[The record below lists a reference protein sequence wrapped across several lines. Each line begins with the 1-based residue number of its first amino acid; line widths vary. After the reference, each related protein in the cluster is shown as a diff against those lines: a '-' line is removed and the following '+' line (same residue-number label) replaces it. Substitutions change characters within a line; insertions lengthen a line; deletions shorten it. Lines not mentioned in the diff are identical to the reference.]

1 MPHSKSIH
9 SQPNHTAGA
18 RKRLKHN
25 RKVWGVQLATSKR
38 EKHWCGQCFPPIKQ
52 AFWLKLCYVEP
63 LIGCQ
68 GFHTKMNIPSP
79 LPTSLVFRSFCRLL
93 ICHLSGTFPILFA
106 ADLFSFCHFAMRL
119 PSVQVQVLG
128 RTLACFAGSSRHEQ
142 LWRSRSR
149 DNSQLL
155 NLKAS
160 SLHHPTKE
168 NQGNAWDADMNARW
182 WDDPY
187 NIYIFRHTY
196 IYNHIYIIYYTF

>member
-1 MPHSKSIH
+1 MRRSTRNFQARETLMWTVLPPNKASIL
-9 SQPNHTAGA
+9 AEIMLCGA
-18 RKRLKHN
+18 PYRL
-25 RKVWGVQLATSKR
+25 
-38 EKHWCGQCFPPIKQ
+38 P
-52 AFWLKLCYVEP
+52 
-63 LIGCQ
+63 
-68 GFHTKMNIPSP
+68 
-79 LPTSLVFRSFCRLL
+79 RLSHKNEHP
-93 ICHLSGTFPILFA
+93 CHLSGNFPILFA

-168 NQGNAWDADMNARW
+168 NQGNAWDADMNAR
-182 WDDPY
+182 
-187 NIYIFRHTY
+187 
-196 IYNHIYIIYYTF
+196 